1 MARVLALLILLIL
14 QGVLIVLLVNA
25 AWVER
30 QCAGE
35 QARIEAYLGS
45 VRQDHIRQRALGIYR
60 GWFVESG
67 AVTRSYERL
76 LPDRTKAQYG
86 MEGLAPWFF
95 VWLER
100 RLDAFWWLVF
110 QAIYRAQVI
119 GEWLP
124 YIGLLAAVSS
134 ADGMLQRQVRR
145 ASAGYASADRY
156 TLARRALM
164 ILGFLPFVY
173 LSLPLSIHPMA
184 IPIWGVLLSIALAV
198 FAANAQHEV

>member
-1 MARVLALLILLIL
+1 MARVLVLLILLIL
-14 QGVLIVLLVNA
+14 QGALIVLLVNA

-30 QCAGE
+30 QCAAE
-35 QARIEAYLGS
+35 QARIEAYLGPA
-45 VRQDHIRQRALGIYR
+45 RQERIERHALALYR
-60 GWFVESG
+60 SWVVDSG

-76 LPDRTKAQYG
+76 LPDRTAAQHG

-95 VWLER
+95 AWLER

-110 QAIYRAQVI
+110 QAIYRAQVVV
-119 GEWLP
+119 EWLP
-124 YIGLLAAVSS
+124 YVGVLAAVST

-156 TLARRALM
+156 TLARRALL
-164 ILGFLPFVY
+164 ILSFLPFAY
-173 LSLPLSIHPMA
+173 LCLPLSIHPVVV
-184 IPIWGVLLSIALAV
+184 PLWGVLLAVALAV